1 MFRTTMATLSHL
13 STALSLQNPNSLKLF
28 LPLPLL
34 PNPLR
39 FRPSRPSNSR
49 LFEARRL
56 SLPPAV
62 LDTSR
67 TPTSNDD
74 LDPRYLSCSMPDKQ
88 LKVAVLL
95 SGGVDSSV
103 ALRLLRTAG
112 HSCTAF
118 YLKIWF
124 QEDFENFWS
133 ECPWEEDLKYAKAV
147 CNQVLSSFLCS
158 MFSAVDVP
166 LEVVHLTD
174 EYWNN
179 VKDVYVYHYE
189 IKTYGSIFQ
198 VSYIVEEYRCGRTPN
213 PDVLCNTRIKFVGSE
228 FLLQGAMWVTRATL
242 PVDYAGLL
250 QGTLVKDQTYFLSHL
265 SQSQLKRLIFPLGC
279 IPKDEVRKLAEKL
292 DLPNK
297 DRKDSQGI
305 CFLGKIKF
313 SEFVARHIG
322 EMEGV
327 MLEAETGDFLG
338 KHRGFWFYTI
348 GQRQGLRLPG
358 GPWYVVEKDVK
369 NNVVFVSRNY
379 FSLDKRRRLF
389 RVGSLKWLGD
399 SIPIQMSQLRC
410 KVRHGPGFYNC
421 SLAMEFGEGRKE
433 VAVVQISEDDQGLAA
448 GQFAAFYEGRTCL
461 GSGVILES
469 WDDQGFPVCAEA
481 LEVAAMG
488 DKSKLGKP
496 VKIKAKQEEACG
508 MESEQKDCVEL
519 ENSRKGRI
527 FGLQKIGMKRI
538 LGHVRSHKQTELE
551 RAKATLLLSTLP
563 KFLPCRNKEVEEIT
577 AFIKGA
583 ICDDQCLRRCLY
595 IHGVPGTGKTMSV
608 LTVMKSLKSEV
619 DAGHIKPYC
628 FVEIN
633 GLKLASPDNIY
644 RVIYEALSG
653 HRVSW
658 KKALPLLNERFS
670 NGIKGGKEDNRPCI
684 LLIDELDLLVTRNQS
699 VLYNILDWPTK
710 PHSKLIVIG
719 IANTMDLPEKL
730 LPRISS
736 CMGIQRLCFGPY
748 NYQQLQEIIST
759 RLKGIDTFEKQA
771 IEFASRK
778 VGLSA
783 TSSSIVDCNS
793 LLYIC

>member
-13 STALSLQNPNSLKLF
+13 STALSLQNPNLKLF

-34 PNPLR
+34 PSPIR
-39 FRPSRPSNSR
+39 FRPFNSR

-56 SLPPAV
+56 SVPPAV

-67 TPTSNDD
+67 TRTSNDD

-103 ALRLLRTAG
+103 ALRLLRAAG

-133 ECPWEEDLKYAKAV
+133 ECPWEEDLKYATAV
-147 CNQVLSSFLCS
+147 CNQ
-158 MFSAVDVP
+158 VDVP

-213 PDVLCNTRIKFVGSE
+213 PDVLCNTRIKF
-228 FLLQGAMWVTRATL
+228 GAFMDAISGMAF
-242 PVDYAGLL
+242 DYVASGHYANIIHSPTDQMNKPSVLEL
-250 QGTLVKDQTYFLSHL
+250 SNDMVKDQTYFLSHL

-379 FSLDKRRRLF
+379 FSLDKSRRLF

-421 SLAMEFGEGRKE
+421 SLAMEFGKDGKE
-433 VAVVQISEDDQGLAA
+433 VAVVRISEDDQGLAA

-469 WDDQGFPVCAEA
+469 WDNQGFPVCAKA

-519 ENSRKGRI
+519 EVK
-527 FGLQKIGMKRI
+527 
-538 LGHVRSHKQTELE
+538 
-551 RAKATLLLSTLP
+551 
-563 KFLPCRNKEVEEIT
+563 
-577 AFIKGA
+577 
-583 ICDDQCLRRCLY
+583 
-595 IHGVPGTGKTMSV
+595 
-608 LTVMKSLKSEV
+608 
-619 DAGHIKPYC
+619 
-628 FVEIN
+628 
-633 GLKLASPDNIY
+633 
-644 RVIYEALSG
+644 LSG
-653 HRVSW
+653 
-658 KKALPLLNERFS
+658 
-670 NGIKGGKEDNRPCI
+670 
-684 LLIDELDLLVTRNQS
+684 VT
-699 VLYNILDWPTK
+699 D
-710 PHSKLIVIG
+710 H
-719 IANTMDLPEKL
+719 
-730 LPRISS
+730 
-736 CMGIQRLCFGPY
+736 
-748 NYQQLQEIIST
+748 
-759 RLKGIDTFEKQA
+759 
-771 IEFASRK
+771 
-778 VGLSA
+778 
-783 TSSSIVDCNS
+783 
-793 LLYIC
+793 